1 MLTICWQRQN
11 MFLRVSVLIL
21 YHIHGKCLILKKYI
35 STVIEGEKAMMTV
48 KEQTHFRLMTVA
60 LQYGVFEFASSFNFT
75 YLLRARELLLFFVL
89 LHTPSFS
96 LGFLM
101 FVSFHQS
108 SSDAFMQTHSPLSSQ
123 CLSLS
128 AASTLIQYGLQA
140 LDTAQLPDSDEHIL
154 ISYKSSP
161 HREEAVQTQERKRHC
176 K

>member
-1 MLTICWQRQN
+1 

-60 LQYGVFEFASSFNFT
+60 LQGKKDGVFEFASSFNFT
-75 YLLRARELLLFFVL
+75 YLLRARELLQFFFL
-89 LHTPSFS
+89 LNTPSFS

-108 SSDAFMQTHSPLSSQ
+108 SSDAFMQTHSPLFSQ

-154 ISYKSSP
+154 ISYKSTP
-161 HREEAVQTQERKRHC
+161 HREEALQTQERKRHC

>member
-1 MLTICWQRQN
+1 MLTKTKHVFKSFGPYFVPYSWK
-11 MFLRVSVLIL
+11 VPDTKEVHL
-21 YHIHGKCLILKKYI
+21 YSDWRGKGHDDCERTNTL
-35 STVIEGEKAMMTV
+35 
-48 KEQTHFRLMTVA
+48 QTHERGSPGRT
-60 LQYGVFEFASSFNFT
+60 GWCVFEFASSFNFT
-75 YLLRARELLLFFVL
+75 YLLSARELQLFFVL